1 MAEAEQTRDEA
12 RAFDIELV
20 CVHLIERSQ
29 ARVRTKPEKY
39 FLFENLRGQWVRLLT
54 FWVLGPPCPP
64 ALVLPVDRRP
74 PVTATISV

>member
-1 MAEAEQTRDEA
+1 MAEAEKTRDEA

-39 FLFENLRGQWVRLLT
+39 FLFENLRGQWV
-54 FWVLGPPCPP
+54 
-64 ALVLPVDRRP
+64 A
-74 PVTATISV
+74 